1 MIKINN
7 LTKKYENHI
16 IINDFAC
23 KIFNNEFV
31 CIVGPRGCGKSTLLN
46 IIGQIDSDYF
56 GEIIINNKHM
66 NKLSNKDK
74 EKFIRYNINYLFQN
88 FALIDNMSVE
98 ENLMI
103 ALEYVNK
110 NKKEKQN
117 IIKKA
122 LEEVDLKNYEKKK
135 IFTLSGGEQ
144 QRIALARTII
154 KPGNIILADEPTGN
168 LDEQNS
174 KIVINILKQLQKKG
188 KTIIVVTHSNEVS
201 KQSDRIIQLK

>member
-1 MIKINN
+1 MLHSLNVIYRAEYIVFTARKI
-7 LTKKYENHI
+7 LY
-16 IINDFAC
+16 
-23 KIFNNEFV
+23 
-31 CIVGPRGCGKSTLLN
+31 
-46 IIGQIDSDYF
+46 
-56 GEIIINNKHM
+56 
-66 NKLSNKDK
+66 
-74 EKFIRYNINYLFQN
+74 
-88 FALIDNMSVE
+88 
-98 ENLMI
+98 
-103 ALEYVNK
+103 K